1 MDKISLTP
9 PELYGNIGYNN
20 TINERIPISIYLDH
34 SALSS
39 ANTGYIANLG
49 DTVNIDRVTDIFLD
63 SFISFDTVPEAVNK
77 AIYILEIKEFD
88 LKTISNNSKYINKI
102 IIPNKAPA
110 TVGGETTVHR
120 ASKFNY
126 IGTITPTKLKEL
138 TIILTLEDGSTGL
151 KRGNSTGSSVW
162 INLILVPREE

>member
-20 TINERIPISIYLDH
+20 TINERIPISIYLDD
-34 SALSS
+34 SALES
-39 ANTGYIANLG
+39 ANTGYKANLG

-63 SFISFDTVPEAVNK
+63 SFISFDTVPEAVNQ

-102 IIPNKAPA
+102 IIPNKAA
-110 TVGGETTVHR
+110 NDATTVHR

-138 TIILTLEDGSTGL
+138 TIILTLEDGSTHL
-151 KRGNSTGSSVW
+151 KTSAGSSVW

>member
-34 SALSS
+34 SALES
-39 ANTGYIANLG
+39 ANTGYKANLG

-63 SFISFDTVPEAVNK
+63 SFISFDTVPEAVNQ

-102 IIPNKAPA
+102 IIPNKAVDNA
-110 TVGGETTVHR
+110 TTVHR

-138 TIILTLEDGSTGL
+138 TIILTLEDGAAHL
-151 KRGNSTGSSVW
+151 KTSEGSSVW

>member
-34 SALSS
+34 SALES
-39 ANTGYIANLG
+39 ANTGYKANLG

-63 SFISFDTVPEAVNK
+63 SFISFDTVTEAVNQ

-102 IIPNKAPA
+102 IIPNKAVDNA
-110 TVGGETTVHR
+110 TTVHR

-138 TIILTLEDGSTGL
+138 TIILTLEDGAAHL
-151 KRGNSTGSSVW
+151 KTSEGSSVW

>member
-34 SALSS
+34 SALES
-39 ANTGYIANLG
+39 ANTGYKANLG

-63 SFISFDTVPEAVNK
+63 SFISFDTVTEAVNQ

-102 IIPNKAPA
+102 IIPNKAVDNA
-110 TVGGETTVHR
+110 TTVHR